1 MATVTD
7 FIVIKGKALEFAII
21 IKENGTTLPLVLN
34 PADTFTF
41 TLVDKRTSQ
50 KYVDSKAMTITDA
63 LSGEVTGVISA
74 GESATLPVKKAS
86 AEDGYMPRA
95 NLRLVVHGN
104 TAAQGE
110 MTAYIENV
118 FVVVG

>member
-1 MATVTD
+1 M
-7 FIVIKGKALEFAII
+7 
-21 IKENGTTLPLVLN
+21 
-34 PADTFTF
+34 
-41 TLVDKRTSQ
+41 
-50 KYVDSKAMTITDA
+50 
-63 LSGEVTGVISA
+63 ISA
-74 GESATLPVKKAS
+74 SESATLPVKKAS